1 MFSPAGICVCICV
14 SAPRRIAETKNG
26 SFYPPCFPISPTV
39 RPNPPFSKCCSQMFG
54 KSCPLNLSSN
64 SLGTSSQT
72 RTCLPPS
79 ALLPFPSLQIIQTP
93 LHSIIVLLFLK
104 YTSTIRHTF
113 LHMCVSQ
120 QFLWIIPLST
130 FSLSCWWGFDK
141 SWIRANKQL
150 HFGFD
155 LRAYA
160 LFLKGEGS
168 PSTLLRIQRYCF
180 WQDLLRVPNLFK
192 SSW

>member
-64 SLGTSSQT
+64 SLESSSQT
-72 RTCLPPS
+72 RTCLRPS

-93 LHSIIVLLFLK
+93 LHSIIVLQYLK
-104 YTSTIRHTF
+104 YMSIEHYQAHLS
-113 LHMCVSQ
+113 LHVY
-120 QFLWIIPLST
+120 IPTIPLNNT
-130 FSLSCWWGFDK
+130 PLPFLY
-141 SWIRANKQL
+141 L
-150 HFGFD
+150 FGEV
-155 LRAYA
+155 LIKAESGPTNNY
-160 LFLKGEGS
+160 FLVLVLGHT
-168 PSTLLRIQRYCF
+168 PYT
-180 WQDLLRVPNLFK
+180 
-192 SSW
+192 

>member
-113 LHMCVSQ
+113 LRMCTY
-120 QFLWIIPLST
+120 ITTIPLNNIPLP
-130 FSLSCWWGFDK
+130 FLY
-141 SWIRANKQL
+141 L
-150 HFGFD
+150 FGEVLIKVESGPTNNYILVLVLGHTYF
-155 LRAYA
+155 
-160 LFLKGEGS
+160 
-168 PSTLLRIQRYCF
+168 T
-180 WQDLLRVPNLFK
+180 
-192 SSW
+192 